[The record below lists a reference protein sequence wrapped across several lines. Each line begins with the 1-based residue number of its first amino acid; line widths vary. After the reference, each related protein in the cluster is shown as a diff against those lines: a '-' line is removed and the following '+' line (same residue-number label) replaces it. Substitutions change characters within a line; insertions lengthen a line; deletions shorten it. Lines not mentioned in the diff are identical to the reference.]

1 MAKTTCKQ
9 CYRRFASPR
18 ALAGHMRSHSIAAA
32 QAAAAADAAAA
43 AAVKQQ
49 ISSASSAST
58 SFAAADEDSGF
69 KMPAST
75 YGLRENPK
83 RSLRVADAAFSDH
96 ESEAESTPPHA
107 KRVNAAAAWGEAEPV
122 SSLSEVATPE
132 EDVALSLM
140 MLSRDSWPSGA
151 FDGDDYSDD
160 GSDDGYAPPAPLP
173 PARAPARAPVEKRT
187 QFQCVACKKVFRSY
201 QALGGHRASNVR
213 GGRGGCC
220 APPVAPPPPPQPQPP
235 VPLPFPEHHD
245 GDGDMDAK
253 QQPRECPHC
262 YRVFASGQALGG
274 HKRSHVCGAAA
285 AQASTAT
292 ATATAAASTSSAAPP
307 SPINNPGMIDLNVA
321 PPSEEVELSAVS
333 DPRFNPV
340 A

>member
-1 MAKTTCKQ
+1 MAKNTCKL
-9 CYRRFASPR
+9 CSRRFASPR
-18 ALAGHMRSHSIAAA
+18 ALAGHMRSHSIARA
-32 QAAAAADAAAA
+32 QAAAAAAA
-43 AAVKQQ
+43 KQQ

-58 SFAAADEDSGF
+58 SFAAAADEDVGL
-69 KMPAST
+69 KTPAST

-83 RSLRVADAAFSDH
+83 RSLRVADAAFSDR
-96 ESEAESTPPHA
+96 ESEAESTPPHT
-107 KRVNAAAAWGEAEPV
+107 KRVNAAAVWGEPEPA
-122 SSLSEVATPE
+122 SSLSEVSTP

-140 MLSRDSWPSGA
+140 MLSRDSWPSA
-151 FDGDDYSDD
+151 VLAEDDD
-160 GSDDGYAPPAPLP
+160 GSDDGYAPPPAPPLL
-173 PARAPARAPVEKRT
+173 RAPAPAPVEKRT

-220 APPVAPPPPPQPQPP
+220 APPVAPAPAPPLQPQPP
-235 VPLPFPEHHD
+235 LSPLPEHSD
-245 GDGDMDAK
+245 GDEDEDMDMDAK

-262 YRVFASGQALGG
+262 YRVVSSGQALAG

-285 AQASTAT
+285 AASLASTGT
-292 ATATAAASTSSAAPP
+292 GTASTTSAATPP
-307 SPINNPGMIDLNVA
+307 SPINNSPCMIDLNVA

-333 DPRFNPV
+333 DPHFNPG